1 MDKES
6 VDDVSLDEESDRI
19 AIEYE
24 LKYKMGSE
32 VDVFRSNCIQKKW
45 RLKQNSPK
53 EKRTC

>member
-32 VDVFRSNCIQKKW
+32 VDVFISNCIQKKW